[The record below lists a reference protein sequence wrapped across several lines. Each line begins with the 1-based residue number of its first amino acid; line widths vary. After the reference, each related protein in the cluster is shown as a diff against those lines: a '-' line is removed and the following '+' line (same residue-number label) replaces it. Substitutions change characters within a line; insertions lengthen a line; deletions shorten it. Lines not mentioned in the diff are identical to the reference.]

1 MEMSQQSNVVIK
13 DPVLLNEGVAGGQ
26 KYYQPIVNG
35 VPGSGEGIDH
45 ERHIKRDTLEN
56 IFSIVA
62 VLGDLTTI
70 LVGLG
75 LAIRFRFQSVLV
87 PSYIR
92 EVPALTVHNGYKL
105 MALASLIVIWGLLR
119 RDLYTYKVLLRPF
132 KSIGKFAA
140 AFAICLLT
148 FIAISI
154 AVRTDPPI
162 SRRFIAGSISLICL
176 SVYAWRIILSRIM
189 QIPSLAGSFRRRLVV
204 IGGGSQTIRIQ
215 KELEENPD
223 FQFVGWLQ
231 AIRPNRISDLDKYR
245 LGSLHELGNVL
256 HQNRIDVAVL
266 TESES
271 LQHEGVL
278 AVAKVC
284 ESEHVQ
290 FRIVPHFF
298 EILVSSVRP
307 ENIGGIQVLGVD
319 ALPLNGQRNRIIKR
333 FIDVTG
339 SVIGLMLSVPLI
351 VIFGALVYLESPGP
365 IFYTQVRMGRNGR
378 LFRMIKIRSMK
389 LNAEACGK
397 VQWAKANDPRR
408 LRIGTFLRKW
418 NIDEVPQFWNV
429 LKGEMSLV
437 GPRPERPELVARFKS
452 TVPHYQVR
460 HTCHPGMTGW
470 AQINGLRGNTNLE
483 DRICFDI
490 WYIESWNLLLDI
502 KIMLLTFLR
511 RENAY

>member
-1 MEMSQQSNVVIK
+1 MEMSQPGNVVIK
-13 DPVLLNEGVAGGQ
+13 DSVLPKEGVTGGQ
-26 KYYQPIVNG
+26 KYYQPIIDGANR
-35 VPGSGEGIDH
+35 GESVYH
-45 ERHIKRDTLEN
+45 ERHIKRETLEN

-62 VLGDLTTI
+62 MAGDLTTI

-132 KSIGKFAA
+132 RSIGKFGA
-140 AFAICLLT
+140 AFGICLLT
-148 FIAISI
+148 FIGISI
-154 AVRTDPPI
+154 AVHTDPPI
-162 SRRFIAGSISLICL
+162 SRRFVAGSISLICL

-204 IGGGSQTIRIQ
+204 IGGGSQTMRIQ
-215 KELEENPD
+215 TELEQNPD

-231 AIRPNRISDLDKYR
+231 AIRPNRLADLDKYR
-245 LGSLHELGNVL
+245 LGSLHELGSIL
-256 HQNRIDVAVL
+256 HNQRIDVAVL

-298 EILVSSVRP
+298 EILVSSIRP

-333 FIDVTG
+333 GIDIFG
-339 SVIGLMLSVPLI
+339 SIIGLLLAAPLI
-351 VIFGALVYLESPGP
+351 SIFGALVYLESPGP
-365 IFYTQVRMGRNGR
+365 IFYRQVRMGRNGR
-378 LFRMIKIRSMK
+378 LFKMIKIRSMK

-408 LRIGTFLRKW
+408 LRIGAFLRKW

-429 LKGEMSLV
+429 LKGDMSLV

-483 DRICFDI
+483 DRICYDI